1 MEALDSLSNLSHA
14 ETLIVQL
21 ERFTA
26 RKTRRYDSVLC
37 FGDSDWW
44 YHNRGHA
51 DMQFMRRFARR
62 TRVVYVNSLG
72 VKTPSVSEGRMFLRR
87 VKRKLGSVARF
98 YRDGGE
104 GFGVV
109 TPIFAP
115 FSKGLAATAARSAL
129 AWQLSALTGVL
140 GMRRPLIW
148 VTCPTAASVLG
159 RLAHQGIVHQLSDCY
174 GALKD
179 GQSCAAV
186 ESERDV
192 ATQADLIICASER
205 LLERARDLYSKGEYV
220 DHGVDYEFFAAAG
233 KSPQRPAELNGV
245 KPPLIGFYGNID
257 GNTVDRKLLESV
269 CRLRPNYSFVLV
281 GDMSAEFESLRA
293 LPNVVAVPRQPYQ
306 RVALF
311 GASFNVCLMPWL
323 ENEWIEHCNPVKLK
337 EYLALGKPVVSTP
350 FPELRRSGSLCLS
363 ASGAEAFAAAID
375 KALRDD
381 NPREQDRR
389 RAWASQHTW
398 DEKFE
403 TVIGLLRDRGVE
415 ADACS

>member
-1 MEALDSLSNLSHA
+1 
-14 ETLIVQL
+14 LILQL
-21 ERFTA
+21 EKPTA

-62 TRVVYVNSLG
+62 SRVVYVNSLG

-87 VKRKLGSVARF
+87 VKRKLGSLSRF

-104 GFGVV
+104 GFGVL
-109 TPIFAP
+109 TPVFVP
-115 FSKGLAATAARSAL
+115 FSGGWPARGAR
-129 AWQLSALTGVL
+129 AALTLQLRSMLRVL
-140 GMRRPLIW
+140 RMRSPLIW
-148 VTCPTAASVLG
+148 VTCPTAAVVLS

-174 GALKD
+174 GALKG

-186 ESERDV
+186 EAERQV
-192 ATQADLIICASER
+192 AEQADLVICASER
-205 LLERARDLYSKGEYV
+205 LLERARDLYGKGEYV
-220 DHGVDYEFFAAAG
+220 DHGVDYELFAAAG
-233 KSPQRPAELNGV
+233 RSANCPAELKGV
-245 KPPLIGFYGNID
+245 KPPLIGFYGNMD
-257 GNTVDRKLLESV
+257 GNTVDCRLLEAV
-269 CRLRPNYSFVLV
+269 CRLRPEYSFVLV
-281 GDMSAEFESLRA
+281 GDMSAEFESLKS
-293 LPNVVAVPRQPYQ
+293 LPNVVAVPRQLYQ
-306 RVALF
+306 RVAQF

-350 FPELRRSGSLCLS
+350 FPELRRSGSLCLR

-375 KALRDD
+375 RALRDD
-381 NPREQDRR
+381 HPTEQDKR

-403 TVIGLLRDRGVE
+403 TVVALLRERGIE
-415 ADACS
+415 GDARG